1 MQPPK
6 FVHLH
11 LHTQY
16 SLLDGAIT
24 IDALVAKCKALGM
37 PAVAITDHGNLFG
50 GIEFYQAATKKG
62 IKPILGCEIY
72 IQSDGSRFEKKIRP
86 GREPYHHLTLLAQDL
101 EGYRNLC
108 KIITSGY
115 LEGFYYK
122 PRTDKE
128 FLKEHSKGIIALS
141 GCLSGEMAEA
151 AMSGGVAGARRVAE
165 DFRAMFDDRFY
176 LEVQGSS
183 LPEQKRL
190 NNVLFELSKELS
202 IPAVA
207 TNDCHYLNKEDAPMH
222 EALLCIQTG
231 KTLQDEDRMRFS
243 TDEFYMHTAEEMAA
257 LFPERLDVVEASAGI
272 AERCDLHLDFK
283 TYYFPKF
290 EPPAEK
296 TLDQHLEEETWKGF
310 EERWAFIKTVLKDE
324 NPDEVRNKY
333 VDRLKGELEMI
344 RKMGF
349 SGYFLIVADF
359 INYAKKH
366 DIPVGPGRGSAAGSL
381 VAFCLAITDID
392 PIPYNLLFERF
403 LNPERVSMPDM
414 DIDFCMN
421 QREKV
426 IAYVQQK
433 YGNVSQIITF
443 GKMKAKAVIR
453 DVGRV
458 MNMAYKDVDKIA
470 KLVPN
475 TLNITLEDA
484 LKAEPQLR
492 DLESKDSQVKQ
503 LLKIGRALE
512 GLTRHASTHAAGIV
526 MSDQPLV
533 NFMPLYK
540 GNNDEIVAQYD
551 MKAIEK
557 IGLIKFDFLGLKTLT
572 VIDDTVKTIQKTRG
586 IRIKINEIPLDDAQV
601 YKDLSTGDT
610 TGIFQLES
618 SGMRELIIKMKPS
631 VFPDLIALVALYRPG
646 PLGSGMVDEFIN
658 RKHGKVPVKY
668 ELPVLENILRETYG
682 IIVYQ
687 EQVMQIASAMAGFSL
702 GDADILRRAMGKKKA
717 EEMLE
722 QRGKFLEGCEK
733 NKINPKKSEKIFDLM
748 AKFAEYGF
756 NKSHSAAYA
765 FVSYQTAYLKTHY
778 PTEYTAALLTHD
790 MGNTDKVLQFIQ
802 DAREHDIKILP
813 PDINESSAVFT
824 VVGDSTG
831 ERQIR
836 FGLAAVKNV
845 GEAAIESVIE
855 SRVRVGGFKTFSQF
869 CGEIDGR
876 KVNRRVV
883 ESLVKCG
890 AFDSLGVE
898 RARIFA
904 AIETEM
910 ETAARQQKSK
920 ATGQSGLFDAAAGD
934 GPAKDVL
941 PQIPEWPQKEKLSF
955 EKESLG
961 FYITGHPLADVAS
974 ELKQRTSLDTEAIR
988 NFTEEDSE
996 KNIAFG
1002 GIVSSLRET
1011 VTKKGNK
1018 MGFVTLEDLKGTI
1031 PVIVFSDLYAR
1042 TAGLL
1047 QTEEP
1052 LFVRGTVDVE
1062 EESVKIIAREIV
1074 RLKDLMAVNPASYG
1088 SAPYNAPQS
1097 PGKGSGNGRKEVHFH
1112 LPEGLTRDQLQTL
1125 KTLLARHLGESPAF
1139 IHLKDAQKGE
1149 TILVLP
1155 EGMKVNPSHDMMRE
1169 VDQLFGSPVTILH

>member
-1 MQPPK
+1 VQNPK

-24 IDALVAKCKALGM
+24 IDALLAKAKALDM

-50 GIEFYQAATKKG
+50 GIEFFQAAKKKG

-72 IQSDGSRFEKKIRP
+72 IQSDGSRFEKKLRK
-86 GREPYHHLTLLAQDL
+86 GHEPYHHLTLLAQDH
-101 EGYRNLC
+101 EGYQNLC

-128 FLKEHSKGIIALS
+128 FLKAHAKGIIALS

-151 AMSGGVAGARRVAE
+151 ALSGGVARARQVAE
-165 DFRAMFDDRFY
+165 EFQTVFGDRFY

-183 LPEQKRL
+183 LPDQKRL
-190 NNVLFELSKELS
+190 NDVLFDLSKDFS
-202 IPAVA
+202 IPMVA

-243 TDEFYMHTAEEMAA
+243 TDEFYMHSPAEMAA
-257 LFPERLDVVEASAGI
+257 LFPGRLDVVEASLGI
-272 AERCDLHLDFK
+272 AERCNLELDFK

-290 EPPAEK
+290 EPPLEHKEK
-296 TLDQHLEEETWKGF
+296 TLDDYLEEKTWKGF
-310 EERWAFIKTVLKDE
+310 EERWAFTKTTLKEEDHAATKT
-324 NPDEVRNKY
+324 KY
-333 VDRLKGELEMI
+333 EERIRGELEMI

-359 INYAKKH
+359 INYAKTH

-381 VAFCLAITDID
+381 VAFSLKITDID

-426 IAYVQQK
+426 IQYVQRK

-458 MNMAYKDVDKIA
+458 MNMAYKDVDRIA

-492 DLESKDSQVKQ
+492 DLEAKDPQVKQ

-572 VIDDTVKTIQKTRG
+572 VIDDTLKMIERTRG
-586 IRIKINEIPLDDAQV
+586 IKIKINEIPLDDAQV

-618 SGMRELIIKMKPS
+618 SGMRELVIKMKPT

-658 RKHGKVPVKY
+658 RKHGKVPVKF
-668 ELPVLENILRETYG
+668 ELPVLEGILQETYG

-702 GDADILRRAMGKKKA
+702 GDADILRRIMGKKKA
-717 EEMLE
+717 DEMTE
-722 QRGKFLEGCEK
+722 QRGKFLEGCEAR
-733 NKINPKKSEKIFDLM
+733 KINPKKAEKIFDLM

-802 DAREHDIKILP
+802 DAREHKIEILP
-813 PDINESSAVFT
+813 PDINESSSAFT
-824 VVGDSTG
+824 VVG

-836 FGLAAVKNV
+836 FGMAAVKNV

-855 SRVRVGGFKTFSQF
+855 ARKKIGGFKTFGQF
-869 CGEIDGR
+869 CREIDGR

-890 AFDSLGVE
+890 AFDGLGVA
-898 RARIFA
+898 RARLFA
-904 AIETEM
+904 AIENEM
-910 ETAARQQKSK
+910 EKAARIQREK
-920 ATGQSGLFDAAAGD
+920 ATGQSGLFNLGGGGEAAGD
-934 GPAKDVL
+934 VL
-941 PQIPEWPQKEKLSF
+941 PEAPEWPQKEKLSF

-961 FYITGHPLADVAS
+961 FYITGHPLSDFAE
-974 ELKQRTSLDTEAIR
+974 ELKKRSSLDTEALR
-988 NFTEEDSE
+988 NYTPEDSE
-996 KNIAFG
+996 KTVSIG
-1002 GIVSSLRET
+1002 GIVSALRET
-1011 VTKKGNK
+1011 VTKKGDR
-1018 MGFVTLEDLKGTI
+1018 MGFVTLEDLKGTV
-1031 PVIVFSDLYAR
+1031 PVIVFSELYGR
-1042 TAGLL
+1042 THGLL
-1047 QTEEP
+1047 KTDEP
-1052 LFVRGTVDVE
+1052 LFVRGVVDVE
-1062 EESVKIIAREIV
+1062 EENVKIIAREIV
-1074 RLKDLMAVNPASYG
+1074 RLKDLTAANPIFYAD
-1088 SAPYNAPQS
+1088 
-1097 PGKGSGNGRKEVHFH
+1097 KREVHFH
-1112 LPEGLTRDQLQTL
+1112 LPEGRITRAQLERL
-1125 KTLLARHLGESPAF
+1125 RSLLARHRGESAAF
-1139 IHLKDAQKGE
+1139 VHLKDSQKGE

-1155 EGMKVNPSHDMMRE
+1155 EGLKVNPSSDLIRE
-1169 VDQLFGSPVTILH
+1169 VDGLFGSPVTILN

>member
-1 MQPPK
+1 
-6 FVHLH
+6 LH

-24 IDALVAKCKALGM
+24 IDALVAKAKALGM

-50 GIEFYQAATKKG
+50 GIEFYQAAKKKG

-72 IQSDGSRFEKKIRP
+72 IQSDGSRFEKKVRQ
-86 GREPYHHLTLLAQDL
+86 GREPYHHLTLLAQDI

-128 FLKEHSKGIIALS
+128 FLKAHAKGIIALS

-165 DFRAMFDDRFY
+165 DFRSIFDDRFY

-190 NNVLFELSKELS
+190 NGVLFELSRELS

-207 TNDCHYLNKEDAPMH
+207 TNDCHYLNREDAPMH

-231 KTLQDEDRMRFS
+231 KTLQDDDRMRFS
-243 TDEFYMHTAEEMAA
+243 TDEFFMHTAEEMAA
-257 LFPERLDVVEASAGI
+257 LFTDRPEAVQASVAV
-272 AERCDLHLDFK
+272 ADRCNLELDFK

-290 EPPAEK
+290 EPPAKK
-296 TLDQHLEEETWKGF
+296 TLDEHLEEETWKGF
-310 EERWAFIKTVLKDE
+310 EERWNFVKTTLKDG
-324 NPDEVRNKY
+324 DLATVKDKY

-359 INYAKKH
+359 INYAKGH

-381 VAFCLAITDID
+381 VAFCLKITDID

-426 IAYVQQK
+426 IQYVQQK

-492 DLESKDSQVKQ
+492 ELESKDPQVKQ

-557 IGLIKFDFLGLKTLT
+557 VGLIKFDFLGLKTLT
-572 VIDDTVKTIQKTRG
+572 VIDDTLKMIQRTKGTP
-586 IRIKINEIPLDDAQV
+586 IKINEIPLDDPEV
-601 YKDLSTGDT
+601 YKRLSTGDT

-618 SGMRELIIKMKPS
+618 SGMRELIMKMKPTI
-631 VFPDLIALVALYRPG
+631 FPDLIALVALYRPG

-668 ELPVLENILRETYG
+668 ELPVLENILQETYG

-717 EEMLE
+717 DEMAE
-722 QRGKFLEGCEK
+722 QRGKFLEGCER
-733 NKINPKKSEKIFDLM
+733 NKINPKKAEKIFDLM

-765 FVSYQTAYLKTHY
+765 FVSYQTAYLKTHH

-790 MGNTDKVLQFIQ
+790 MGNTDKVLLFIQ
-802 DAREHDIKILP
+802 DAREHGIQVLP
-813 PDINESSAVFT
+813 PDINQSASAFT
-824 VVGDSTG
+824 VVG
-831 ERQIR
+831 EKQIR

-845 GEAAIESVIE
+845 GEAAIESMIE
-855 SRVRVGGFKTFSQF
+855 ARERAGGFKTFGQF
-869 CGEIDGR
+869 CAEIDGR
-876 KVNRRVV
+876 RVNRRVV

-890 AFDSLGVE
+890 AFDGLGLA

-904 AIETEM
+904 AVEDQLEK
-910 ETAARQQKSK
+910 AARLQKSK
-920 ATGQSGLFDAAAGD
+920 STGQTGLFESGGD
-934 GPAKDVL
+934 GPEAETL
-941 PQIPEWPQKEKLSF
+941 PPGPEWEKREKLSF

-961 FYITGHPLADVAS
+961 FYITGHPLTDVAD
-974 ELKQRTSLDTEAIR
+974 ELKKRSTLDTEAVR
-988 NFTEEDSE
+988 GMTEADAGKTISL
-996 KNIAFG
+996 G
-1002 GIVSSLRET
+1002 GVVSALRET
-1011 VTKKGNK
+1011 VTKKGDR
-1018 MGFVTLEDLKGTI
+1018 MGFVTFEDLKGTV

-1042 TAGLL
+1042 SHALL
-1047 QTEEP
+1047 KTDEP
-1052 LFVRGTVDVE
+1052 LFVRGTVDAE
-1062 EESVKIIAREIV
+1062 EESVKLIAREIV
-1074 RLKDLMAVNPASYG
+1074 RLKDLVAVNPTFYAAPEGYG
-1088 SAPYNAPQS
+1088 S
-1097 PGKGSGNGRKEVHFH
+1097 GRARREVHFH
-1112 LPEGLTRDQLQTL
+1112 LPEGGIRRDQLETL
-1125 KTLLARHLGESPAF
+1125 KSLLARHRGEASAF
-1139 IHLKDAQKGE
+1139 IHLKDSAKGE

-1155 EGMKVNPSHDMMRE
+1155 EGLKVDPSSTLIRE
-1169 VDQLFGSPVTILH
+1169 VDQLFGSPVTILQ

>member
-1 MQPPK
+1 
-6 FVHLH
+6 

-24 IDALVAKCKALGM
+24 IDALVGKAAKLGM

-50 GIEFYQAATKKG
+50 GIEFFQAAKKKG

-72 IQSDGSRFEKKIRP
+72 IQSDGSRFEKKLRK
-86 GREPYHHLTLLAQDL
+86 GHEPYHHLTLLAQDH
-101 EGYRNLC
+101 EGYKNLC

-128 FLKEHSKGIIALS
+128 FLKEHAKGIIALS

-151 AMSGGVAGARRVAE
+151 ALSGGVSGARRVAE
-165 DFRAMFDDRFY
+165 EFQSVFGDRFY

-183 LPEQKRL
+183 LPDQKRL
-190 NNVLFELSKELS
+190 NTILFDLAKDFS
-202 IPAVA
+202 IPVVA

-243 TDEFYMHTAEEMAA
+243 SDEFYMHTPEEMAA
-257 LFPERLDVVEASAGI
+257 LFPDRPEVIEASMGI
-272 AERCDLHLDFK
+272 ADRCNLELDFK

-296 TLDQHLEEETWKGF
+296 TLDQFLEEETWKGF
-310 EERWAFIKTVLKDE
+310 EERWDFIKTILKDE
-324 NPDEVRNKY
+324 NPEEIRNKY
-333 VDRLKGELEMI
+333 IERLKGELEMI

-359 INYAKKH
+359 INYAKEH

-381 VAFCLAITDID
+381 VAFCMKITDID

-475 TLNITLEDA
+475 TLNITLEEA

-492 DLESKDSQVKQ
+492 DLESKDPQVKQ

-572 VIDDTVKTIQKTRG
+572 VIDDALKTIERNTGKK
-586 IRIKINEIPLDDAQV
+586 IKINEIPLDDEKV

-631 VFPDLIALVALYRPG
+631 VFPDLVALVALYRPG

-668 ELPVLENILRETYG
+668 ELPVLESILQETYG

-717 EEMLE
+717 DEMLE
-722 QRGKFLEGCEK
+722 QKGKFQTGCEK
-733 NKINPKKSEKIFDLM
+733 NKINPKKAEKIFDLM

-765 FVSYQTAYLKTHY
+765 FVSYQTAYLKSHY
-778 PTEYTAALLTHD
+778 PTEYMAALLTHD
-790 MGNTDKVLQFIQ
+790 MANTDKVLQFIQ
-802 DAREHDIKILP
+802 DARDHKIPVLP
-813 PDINESSAVFT
+813 PDINESASVFT
-824 VVGDSTG
+824 VVGKPG
-831 ERQIR
+831 EAGQIR

-845 GEAAIESVIE
+845 GEAAIESIIE
-855 SRVRVGGFKTFSQF
+855 ARNQIGGFKSFAQF
-869 CGEIDGR
+869 CREIDGR
-876 KVNRRVV
+876 KVNKRVV

-890 AFDSLGVE
+890 AFDSLGLA
-898 RARIFA
+898 RARLFN
-904 AIETEM
+904 AIESEM
-910 ETAARQQKSK
+910 DKAARIQKEK
-920 ATGQSGLFDAAAGD
+920 ATGQSGLFDVGGD
-934 GPAKDVL
+934 QPVVDTL
-941 PQIPEWPQKEKLSF
+941 PETPEWPQKEKLSF

-961 FYITGHPLADVAS
+961 FYITGHPLSDFVE
-974 ELKQRTSLDTEAIR
+974 ELKKRSPLDTEALR
-988 NFTEEDSE
+988 AYTEEDSD
-996 KNIAFG
+996 KTVSLG

-1011 VTKKGNK
+1011 VTKKGDK

-1031 PVIVFSDLYAR
+1031 PVVVFSELYGR
-1042 TAGLL
+1042 THGLL
-1047 QTEEP
+1047 KTDEP
-1052 LFVRGTVDVE
+1052 LFVRGTVSIE
-1062 EESVKIIAREIV
+1062 EESVKLIAREIV
-1074 RLKDLMAVNPASYG
+1074 RLKDLMAASPSYY
-1088 SAPYNAPQS
+1088 SAPQPMAGAQGG
-1097 PGKGSGNGRKEVHFH
+1097 GKREVHFH
-1112 LPEGLTRDQLQTL
+1112 LTSIGISRDQLENL
-1125 KTLLARHLGESPAF
+1125 KSLLARHRGETPAF
-1139 IHLKDAQKGE
+1139 IHLKDAAKGE

-1155 EGMKVNPSHDMMRE
+1155 DGLKVNPSPHLVQE
-1169 VDQLFGSPVTILH
+1169 VDQLFGRPVTIFN